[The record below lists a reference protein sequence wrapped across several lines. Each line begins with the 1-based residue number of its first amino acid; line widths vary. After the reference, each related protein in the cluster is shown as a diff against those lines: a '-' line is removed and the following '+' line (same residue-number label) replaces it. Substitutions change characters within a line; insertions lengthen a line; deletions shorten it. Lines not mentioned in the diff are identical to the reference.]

1 MNEEKVTIP
10 LPRGLPAASLRDD
23 AITLQV
29 AAENTGATSSALDSR
44 PTLGTLGGHTRLKN
58 GIVFWARLNALI
70 CLSMTVLDQVTNR
83 WFASGVADD
92 PWASLAL
99 VAMLLGTSVAVD
111 RLRLDQRALEH
122 VDLIATVASGAVY
135 ALLFATSRDVVMDSK
150 QLLFELVTAQLL
162 VTRAAVVPS
171 SGARSL
177 AIGGLTLVPGAILC
191 IVERVSAA
199 QPWLWPTVT
208 TTLSGVAT
216 VVASVLAS
224 RRIYG
229 LQRQVNEAR
238 RLGPYTLVEKVGAG
252 GMGEV
257 FRARHSLLRRPTAI
271 KLIRADSASESS
283 VLQFEREAQ
292 ITSQLTHPSTIQ
304 IYDFG
309 RTEGGVFYYAM
320 EYIDGLTL
328 HELVGLT
335 GPQPAARV
343 IAILVQIC
351 GSLAEAHAAGLV
363 HRDIKSANIM
373 LCERGRVADVV
384 KVLDFGLVK
393 LSRPHVNNTL
403 DSSGGLI
410 VGTPGFMAP
419 EAIVSPGAVDARTDL
434 YALGAVGYFLI
445 TGQPLF
451 SGATDVAV
459 LFDQVSTPPVPLSLC
474 LGTAVPPDL
483 DRLIISCLEK
493 APDHRPQSAD
503 VLSQRLLACRDAGG
517 WSQAQAQSWWSAHR
531 AIVRQRARE
540 RSVGVNDSILIEA
553 PDEKHA
559 SAQARTS

>member
-1 MNEEKVTIP
+1 MNEENVTIP
-10 LPRGLPAASLRDD
+10 LLRGVHAGVSRRADSPDLKDSAKSTD
-23 AITLQV
+23 
-29 AAENTGATSSALDSR
+29 ATSSALDSR
-44 PTLGTLGGHTRLKN
+44 SMPGTLGGRTRLEN

-83 WFASGVADD
+83 WLSTGVPDD
-92 PWASLAL
+92 PAISLTL

-111 RLRLDQRALEH
+111 RLRLGQRALEN
-122 VDLIATVASGAVY
+122 VDLIATVASGAGY
-135 ALLFATSRDVVMDSK
+135 ALLFAMSREGPVDSQ
-150 QLLFELVTAQLL
+150 QLLFELTTAQLL
-162 VTRAAVVPS
+162 MTRAAVVPS

-177 AIGGLTLVPGAILC
+177 NIGGLTLVPGAISC
-191 IVERVSAA
+191 IVARVSAD
-199 QPWLWPTVT
+199 QPWLWPTIT

-238 RLGPYTLVEKVGAG
+238 RLGPDTLVEKVGTG

-257 FRARHSLLRRPTAI
+257 FRARHALLRRPTAI
-271 KLIRADSASESS
+271 KLIRADSANESS
-283 VLQFEREAQ
+283 LSQFEREAQ

-309 RTEGGVFYYAM
+309 RTDDGVFYYAM

-328 HELVGLT
+328 HELIALT

-351 GSLAEAHAAGLV
+351 GSLSEAHAAGLV

-373 LCERGRVADVV
+373 LCERGRISDVV

-393 LSRPHVNNTL
+393 RRRPQGNNTP
-403 DSSGGLI
+403 DSSSHLV
-410 VGTPGFMAP
+410 VGTPDFMAP
-419 EAIVSPGAVDARTDL
+419 EAIVEPAAVDARTDI

-445 TGQPLF
+445 TGQQVF
-451 SGATDVAV
+451 AGASYAA
-459 LFDQVSTPPVPLSLC
+459 LLLDQVSTPPVPMSMR
-474 LGTAVPPDL
+474 LGDAVPADL
-483 DRLIISCLEK
+483 DRVIISCLAK
-493 APDHRPQSAD
+493 DPGLRPQSAD
-503 VLSQRLLACRDAGG
+503 ALRQSLLACRDAGG
-517 WSQAQAQSWWSAHR
+517 WSEVQAQAWWGAHR
-531 AIVRQRARE
+531 GLVQQRARE
-540 RSVGVNDSILIEA
+540 RSVSVSRSVVVEA
-553 PDEKHA
+553 PDDQLA
-559 SAQARTS
+559 